1 MVEGQN
7 RLAAGGFGRRGGQL
21 LEAPPSPARAAPAV
35 SNDNRSDASYANRL
49 SGIRLAGVFCLT
61 LVALVCL
68 DALLSNTSLITPI
81 SPLFVNVMR
90 GVGLAFG
97 IPLAL
102 LVVFSPAIPLSMFRK
117 AMALL
122 CVPLLTAFAGGEAAY
137 RIADWI
143 EFPFSSAAFAPASYP
158 ITHASRGRRGSRDS
172 VEIDPFDVGDAT
184 GIALPRDQ
192 FQSIWSHASDYCIT
206 VMQRRSASGAI
217 EIMNDGVFNLS
228 QPSPAVLTPC
238 AGAKPAQ

>member
-1 MVEGQN
+1 MLQ
-7 RLAAGGFGRRGGQL
+7 
-21 LEAPPSPARAAPAV
+21 APPNAASAAPALSTV
-35 SNDNRSDASYANRL
+35 GWSDPSPSERV
-49 SGIRLAGVFCLT
+49 SGIKLAGIFCLT
-61 LVALVCL
+61 LVALLCV

-81 SPLFVNVMR
+81 SSTFVNVMR

-117 AMALL
+117 AMALV

-143 EFPFSSAAFAPASYP
+143 EFPFSSAPFAPASYP
-158 ITHASRGRRGSRDS
+158 ITHASLGRKGRRDS
-172 VEIDPFDVGDAT
+172 VEIDPFDLGDGT
-184 GIALPRDQ
+184 SIALPRDQ
-192 FQSIWSHASDYCIT
+192 FETVWNSAGAYCIT

-217 EIMNDGVFNLS
+217 EIRNDGVYNLS
-228 QPSPAVLTPC
+228 PPAPAVLTPC
-238 AGAKPAQ
+238 AGTKRVQ